1 MPEAAGAE
9 APPPAPSGDLKLD
22 EHLGSDA
29 QPASYVP
36 KPDHSEARPAKLP
49 SCILELDDH
58 LGSDAQPAGSP
69 SLERTLGSL
78 LMSTHLECTVLLD
91 PVKVLED
98 RALPYLH
105 IIVSALCNSP
115 CSLSA
120 PNLAEKGSGETTR
133 LRLFH
138 ATKLLNRLS
147 LVSKPLCSAV
157 RASSVWLVCQSPFD
171 SCRNFFLYLRVELL
185 SAGFVDSGHRQSR
198 KVFGHER
205 YHHVCNRIY
214 PQVSFTDASP
224 RSKRRVTLWLV
235 LAQ

>member
-9 APPPAPSGDLKLD
+9 AAPPAPSGDLKLD
-22 EHLGSDA
+22 QHLGSDA

-115 CSLSA
+115 CSISA

-157 RASSVWLVCQSPFD
+157 RASSVWLVLPIC
-171 SCRNFFLYLRVELL
+171 V
-185 SAGFVDSGHRQSR
+185 
-198 KVFGHER
+198 
-205 YHHVCNRIY
+205 
-214 PQVSFTDASP
+214 
-224 RSKRRVTLWLV
+224 
-235 LAQ
+235 